1 MVINTMATIQLKHLS
16 IPKLVDAAFW
26 CGQDRQPVFLHI
38 AGDPG
43 IGKTYATK
51 SLETINGISY
61 FSANFSP
68 NEYKLHVKDISKH
81 TQLFI
86 HDDVGRCNPSYVP
99 DYLSALCDIAEGH
112 IEFRQYKK
120 NINAD
125 FNFSAVFTS
134 TIGWYYRW
142 KDIMSEVGYLDRV
155 LPIQLELHP
164 STEIAY
170 RNKCT
175 DDALEGCISSDPAVR
190 VITPMEKHPP
200 IDLCGVKVA
209 ARNLRNL
216 LRLSNYLSKPEMLE
230 LIAVIQA
237 DKTKYS
243 I

>member
-1 MVINTMATIQLKHLS
+1 MVTQMATIQLKHLT
-16 IPKLVDAAFW
+16 ITRLIDAAFM
-26 CGQDRQPVFLHI
+26 CGQDRQPVFIHI

-43 IGKTYATK
+43 IGKTFATK
-51 SLETINGISY
+51 SLESVNGVSY
-61 FSANFSP
+61 FCANYSP
-68 NEYKLHVKDISKH
+68 NEYKLHVKEVAKH
-81 TQLFI
+81 TLLFI

-99 DYLSALCDIAEGH
+99 DYISALCDIAEGH
-112 IEFRQYKK
+112 IEFRQFKK

-125 FNFSAVFTS
+125 FNFSGVFTS

-142 KDIMSEVGYLDRV
+142 RDIMSEVGYLDRV

-164 STEIAY
+164 NTEIAY
-170 RNKCT
+170 RNKCN
-175 DDALEGCISSDPAVR
+175 DDALEGLLSGDPAPR
-190 VITPMEKHPP
+190 TITPLVKHPP
-200 IDLCGVKVA
+200 IDLSNIKVA

-216 LRLSNYLSKPEMLE
+216 LRLSCYLDKPEMLE